1 MRQSV
6 LYIFLMFFL
15 IGCNKPKVYECTPG
29 TKRFCLCL
37 DGTLGE
43 QECSKGPLYTNWK
56 ARKWIPCSCCWRTLS
71 DDQGPYRTEKVDA
84 SGCWT
89 DTYNP
94 ATPTYDI
101 GDSDNEGGGPS
112 EGEM

>member
-1 MRQSV
+1 MEKTLIV
-6 LYIFLMFFL
+6 LITLFAL
-15 IGCNKPKVYECTPG
+15 GCDKPKSYECVAG
-29 TKRFCLCL
+29 VERQCVCLN
-37 DGTLGE
+37 DVIGK

-71 DDQGPYRTEKVDA
+71 DDSGPYRTKKVDA